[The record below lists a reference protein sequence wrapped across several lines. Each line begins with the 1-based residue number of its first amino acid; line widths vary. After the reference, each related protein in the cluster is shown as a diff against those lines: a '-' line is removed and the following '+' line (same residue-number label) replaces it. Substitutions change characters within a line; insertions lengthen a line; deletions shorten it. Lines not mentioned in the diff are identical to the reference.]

1 MTTQLFKA
9 NTRAADFG
17 WLSQFS
23 FSLASVCNSENCV
36 LNDVGQTGFWNPR
49 SCQYGDYYHTTR
61 RRFDAQRQYG
71 NEGVI
76 RFGVQV
82 MSAGSGVEHSEMNA
96 SATDHA
102 KHCNYGFS

>member
-1 MTTQLFKA
+1 MIL
-9 NTRAADFG
+9 RSRS
-17 WLSQFS
+17 W
-23 FSLASVCNSENCV
+23 
-36 LNDVGQTGFWNPR
+36 FWNPR

-76 RFGVQV
+76 LFGEVQV
-82 MSAGSGVEHSEMNA
+82 MSAGSGVEHSEM
-96 SATDHA
+96 TTVHHA